1 MLSLAFHWLAD
12 RTIRRGEEYEE
23 NIETQRPDNK
33 WMSEGTHIMSNCMQN
48 CTAHCF
54 VAILSFHS
62 VSYLSFSILN
72 FFFYLFM
79 KVESLSF
86 GKIKEASAIF
96 KMRWVKAMFIC
107 GLTANAE
114 PHAFHAGTRAKRTG
128 TICEPRTLSTQHN
141 QRVLAFIRSVII
153 ICCRR
158 IGTFVRI
165 ERQWNGTEKNKEKQV
180 TRLIFAERLY
190 CACISC
196 RIETRGEG
204 GGCCFAA
211 VN

>member
-1 MLSLAFHWLAD
+1 MK
-12 RTIRRGEEYEE
+12 R
-23 NIETQRPDNK
+23 IETQRPDNK
-33 WMSEGTHIMSNCMQN
+33 WMSEGTHIMLNCMQN

-54 VAILSFHS
+54 VAIPSYHS

-72 FFFYLFM
+72 FPFFFIYSWKWNRCHL
-79 KVESLSF
+79 
-86 GKIKEASAIF
+86 GKLKKPVPYS
-96 KMRWVKAMFIC
+96 KC
-107 GLTANAE
+107 
-114 PHAFHAGTRAKRTG
+114 AGWKRCLYVG
-128 TICEPRTLSTQHN
+128 WQRTLSRMHSMQVPGQNGREQYASRAHCQHN

-180 TRLIFAERLY
+180 TRLIFAELFY

-196 RIETRGEG
+196 RIETKGEG